1 MCRKMPFDPYHMT
14 GKTPNDTE
22 QILALLDDTD
32 ALEITDEN
40 QVVADGYETGIYA
53 KYSGIGNGIY
63 C

>member
-1 MCRKMPFDPYHMT
+1 MT